1 MGNFFTELFGIG
13 ISNIFSIGLFYL
25 IIGLFIKN
33 KKTKRTII
41 TIFTIILIIAEFGI
55 AEYNKI
61 AVTINSILLIVGGI
75 MIFSDSGSGN
85 GGDGNEK

>member
-1 MGNFFTELFGIG
+1 MGNFFTELFGIA
-13 ISNIFSIGLFYL
+13 ISNVFSIGLFYL

-61 AVTINSILLIVGGI
+61 AITINAILLIVGGI
-75 MIFSDSGSGN
+75 MIFGGSGSGN
-85 GGDGNEK
+85 GGSDN